1 MKLTSSISAILQLFN
16 FSISWNVHCEVFQK
30 CWESPCWYG
39 SVHPPCPS
47 GWCWEGGQN
56 VMLGVQNNA
65 RQKRIFK
72 MLNCLQ
78 TLKLDVIYF
87 ASFVCSWSTSAIR
100 LKKLPSRLLYWNV
113 TTSDA
118 RFQRIFTLFQNGGYC
133 CNWEQFHLK
142 KAFLK
147 LRGLVAF
154 EQLRLIA
161 FLVTFLKAFKT
172 QNSATGQMNK
182 YPPSGTDIRIS

>member
-1 MKLTSSISAILQLFN
+1 MLRRGSNCYAWCSEQCQAKN
-16 FSISWNVHCEVFQK
+16 FFH
-30 CWESPCWYG
+30 
-39 SVHPPCPS
+39 
-47 GWCWEGGQN
+47 
-56 VMLGVQNNA
+56 
-65 RQKRIFK
+65 
-72 MLNCLQ
+72 MLNCLH
-78 TLKLDVIYF
+78 TLKLNLSKIYF

-118 RFQRIFTLFQNGGYC
+118 RFQRIFTLFQNGRYC

-161 FLVTFLKAFKT
+161 LLVSFLKAFKT
-172 QNSATGQMNK
+172 QNSAMGQISTFWHR
-182 YPPSGTDIRIS
+182 YPDIIVDCSFVFSLNTNYMIEFFGVCKVEKNDVFSQWPRFVHLPCPPRS

>member
-1 MKLTSSISAILQLFN
+1 MLRITLLIRICSSTMSFRLMLRRGSKYYAWCSEQ
-16 FSISWNVHCEVFQK
+16 CQAKKKFQ
-30 CWESPCWYG
+30 
-39 SVHPPCPS
+39 
-47 GWCWEGGQN
+47 
-56 VMLGVQNNA
+56 
-65 RQKRIFK
+65 

-78 TLKLDVIYF
+78 TLKLNVSKIYF

-118 RFQRIFTLFQNGGYC
+118 RFQRIFTLFQNGRYC

-154 EQLRLIA
+154 EQLRLVA
-161 FLVTFLKAFKT
+161 LLVSFLKAFKT